1 MLVEKSKT
9 DQVGRGARFFLS
21 GDVIDV
27 YIQVDKPG
35 VAFFDKMLSN
45 TCRYYSTK
53 KSKAYVLGELQKG
66 PRLACLVNRLMA
78 RNCTGRYT
86 KGG

>member
-1 MLVEKSKT
+1 MEVLVEKSKT

-35 VAFFDKMLSN
+35 VAFFDKML
-45 TCRYYSTK
+45 R
-53 KSKAYVLGELQKG
+53 
-66 PRLACLVNRLMA
+66 RL
-78 RNCTGRYT
+78 
-86 KGG
+86 